1 LRTILLV
8 SGLAIG
14 ISLLVLPVPS
24 IHAQELN
31 LDTLMAE
38 ALRVNPDLK
47 AAELRYRAFEAK
59 APQAGSWP
67 DPMFQAGLVNLSAKS
82 WTLGRATMS
91 GTEYMLSQTIP
102 FPGKLGWAKKFAQNM
117 ALKSQEDYQ
126 GAKNFI
132 LSELKQNYY
141 QLFQLQKSIKIAR
154 ENKQLLEDFA
164 HIANTRYSVGE
175 GLQQDVLKAQVE
187 VSKMLDELISLEEMR
202 KGTCAKINVLLNRNP
217 QDSLGE
223 LGEITLRKINYSE
236 DDLQNLAVQNN
247 PNLKGMQFE
256 TNASEAEYKMARREL
271 WPDLKLSLSY
281 MRMEKNM
288 NMAPSAERNF
298 VSASA
303 GLEIPLYFWSKQ
315 KKKIEEK
322 SFDLKSSQQKY
333 EGMKNDLRFM
343 VSELFYSL
351 NRYQEQ
357 IELYQNAIL
366 PQARQSLESAQSGYQ
381 VGKVDFM
388 TLLDNQMT
396 LYNYE
401 IAYFRALSSYFQTVS
416 KLEEMVGQPLV

>member
-14 ISLLVLPVPS
+14 ISLFALAAPP
-24 IHAQELN
+24 IQAQELN
-31 LDTLMAE
+31 LDTIMAE
-38 ALRVNPDLK
+38 VLRVNPDLK

-82 WTLGRATMS
+82 WTLGKTGMS

-102 FPGKLGWAKKFAQNM
+102 FPGKLGWAKKSSQNM
-117 ALKSQEDYQ
+117 ALKTQEDYQ
-126 GAKNFI
+126 GTKNFV

-141 QLFQLQKSIKIAR
+141 QLYQLQKSIEIAR

-175 GLQQDVLKAQVE
+175 GLQQDVLKAHVE
-187 VSKMLDELISLEEMR
+187 VSKMLDELIALEEMR
-202 KGTCAKINVLLNRNP
+202 KGTCARINVLLNRSP

-223 LGEITLRKINYSE
+223 VGEVTFRKRIYSE
-236 DDLQNLAVQNN
+236 EQLQDLAIQNN
-247 PNLKGMQFE
+247 PALKSMGFE
-256 TNASEAEYKMARREL
+256 INASEAEYKMSQREV

-281 MRMEKNM
+281 MRMKNDM
-288 NMAPSAERNF
+288 SMAPSAERNF

-322 SFDLKSSQQKY
+322 SFDLKSSQQKL
-333 EGMKNDLRFM
+333 EGMKNDLKFM

-357 IELYQNAIL
+357 IELYQTAIL

-396 LYNYE
+396 LYNYQ
-401 IAYFRALSSYFQTVS
+401 IAYYLALSSYYQTLT
-416 KLEEMVGQPLV
+416 KLEEIVGEPLV

>member
-1 LRTILLV
+1 LKKLLLV
-8 SGLAIG
+8 SGLAII
-14 ISLLVLPVPS
+14 ISLFALSVSSL
-24 IHAQELN
+24 HAQELN

-38 ALRVNPDLK
+38 VLRANPDLK
-47 AAELRYRAFEAK
+47 AAELRYQAFEAK
-59 APQAGSWP
+59 VPQANSWP
-67 DPMFQAGLVNLSAKS
+67 DPMFQAGLVNLSARS
-82 WTLGRATMS
+82 WTLGKAAMS
-91 GTEYMLSQTIP
+91 GAEYMLSQTIP
-102 FPGKLGWAKKFAQNM
+102 FPGKLGWAKKSAQNM

-126 GAKNFI
+126 SAENFI

-141 QLFQLQKSIKIAR
+141 QLYQLQKSIQIAQ
-154 ENKQLLEDFA
+154 ENKRLLEDFA
-164 HIANTRYSVGE
+164 EIANTRYSVGE

-223 LGEITLRKINYSE
+223 VAEISFRKLNYSE
-236 DDLQNLAVQNN
+236 EDLQDLAIQNN
-247 PNLKGMQFE
+247 PDLKGMGFE
-256 TNASEAEYKMARREL
+256 INAADAEYKMARREL

-281 MRMEKNM
+281 MRMKNDVS
-288 NMAPSAERNF
+288 MAPSAERNF

-315 KKKIEEK
+315 KKKIEER

-333 EGMKNDLRFM
+333 EGMRNDLKFM
-343 VSELFYSL
+343 ISDMFYSL
-351 NRYQEQ
+351 KRYQEQ
-357 IELYQNAIL
+357 IELYQAAIL

-401 IAYFRALSSYFQTVS
+401 IAYYRALSSYFQTVT
-416 KLEEMVGQPLV
+416 KLEEIVGKPLV

>member
-8 SGLAIG
+8 SGLAIS
-14 ISLLVLPVPS
+14 INLLALAAPP

-59 APQAGSWP
+59 VPQASSWP
-67 DPMFQAGLVNLSAKS
+67 DPMFQAGLVNLSTRS
-82 WTLGRATMS
+82 WTLGKTGMS

-102 FPGKLGWAKKFAQNM
+102 FPGKLGWAKKSAKNM
-117 ALKSQEDYQ
+117 ALKTGEDYQ
-126 GAKNFI
+126 DARNFI

-141 QLFQLQKSIKIAR
+141 QLFKLQKSIEIAR
-154 ENKQLLEDFA
+154 ENKDLLEDFA

-202 KGTCAKINVLLNRNP
+202 RGTLAKINVLLNRNP
-217 QDSLGE
+217 QDSLGKA
-223 LGEITLRKINYSE
+223 GEINFRKVNYSE
-236 DDLQNLAVQNN
+236 DELQDLAIQNN
-247 PNLKGMQFE
+247 PDLKGMGFE
-256 TNASEAEYKMARREL
+256 VDASEAEYKMTRREV
-271 WPDLKLSLSY
+271 WPDLRLSVSY
-281 MRMEKNM
+281 MRMKNNISM
-288 NMAPSAERNF
+288 DPSAERNF

-303 GLEIPLYFWSKQ
+303 GVEIPLYFWSKQ

-333 EGMKNDLRFM
+333 EGMKNDLKFM

-357 IELYQNAIL
+357 IELYQTAIL

-401 IAYFRALSSYFQTVS
+401 IAYYRALSSYFQTVT
-416 KLEEMVGQPLV
+416 KLEETVGKPLV

>member
-1 LRTILLV
+1 MRTILLV
-8 SGLAIG
+8 SGLV
-14 ISLLVLPVPS
+14 ISINLLTLASPS
-24 IHAQELN
+24 VQAQELN

-59 APQAGSWP
+59 VRQAGSWP
-67 DPMFQAGLVNLSAKS
+67 DPMFQAGLVNLSARS
-82 WTLGRATMS
+82 WTLGKTGMS

-102 FPGKLGWAKKFAQNM
+102 FPGKLGWAKRSTKNM
-117 ALKSQEDYQ
+117 ALETKEDYQ

-141 QLFQLQKSIKIAR
+141 QLYQLQKSIEIAR
-154 ENKQLLEDFA
+154 ENERLLEDFA
-164 HIANTRYSVGE
+164 RIANTRYSVGE

-187 VSKMLDELISLEEMR
+187 VSKMLDELISMEEMR
-202 KGTCAKINVLLNRNP
+202 RGTQAKINVLLNRNP

-223 LGEITLRKINYSE
+223 TGEITFRKVNHSE
-236 DDLQNLAVQNN
+236 NELQDLAIQNN
-247 PNLKGMQFE
+247 PGLKGMGFE
-256 TNASEAEYKMARREL
+256 INASEAEYKMARREV
-271 WPDLKLSLSY
+271 WPDLRLSLSY
-281 MRMEKNM
+281 MRMKNDM
-288 NMAPSAERNF
+288 SMDPKAERNF

-322 SFDLKSSQQKY
+322 AFDLKSSQQKF
-333 EGMKNDLRFM
+333 EGMKNDLKFM

-351 NRYQEQ
+351 NRYQKQ
-357 IELYQNAIL
+357 IELYQTAIL
-366 PQARQSLESAQSGYQ
+366 PQARQSLESAQSAYQ

-388 TLLDNQMT
+388 TLLENQMT
-396 LYNYE
+396 LYNYQ
-401 IAYFRALSSYFQTVS
+401 IAYYRALSSYFQTVT
-416 KLEEMVGQPLV
+416 KLEEMVGKSLA